1 MDRRT
6 FLALGAAAL
15 AGTIDLKPALGQN
28 IAPLKSYGTPCGLF
42 VGLQASRK
50 NLQNATFAQL
60 AIRNFNLITPGQEFK
75 WGKLHPGPD
84 IFNFVDTDYM
94 VQFAE
99 QHGMLIH
106 ATNLAWNAAN
116 PKWMATTLTKDNAA
130 RYLTDHI
137 TTVAKRYAGRIDS
150 WDVVNEPIHF
160 RSGRPDGLR
169 TGTWFDLL
177 GVNYID
183 LAFHTTA
190 SADPKALRVLNVYE
204 VEQDSPQSSFT
215 RAATITLVK
224 QLLARGVP
232 IQAVGLESHLDGHG
246 SLASAGRDAFIK
258 QLQDLGMQILITEL
272 DVDDMLLTSDIAA
285 RDQRVANYYQ
295 NYLESVLS
303 ASSCK
308 RVIFFTTWDGDNWL
322 NYDTS
327 HTRADHMPHRSG
339 LWTPDFTPTP
349 SLAVSAAALKTACK

>member
-1 MDRRT
+1 LDRRT

-15 AGTIDLKPALGQN
+15 AGTIDLEPAFGQN
-28 IAPLKSYGTPCGLF
+28 IPPLKSLGAPCGLF

-50 NLQNATFAQL
+50 NLQNAAFAQL
-60 AIRNFNLITPGQEFK
+60 AIKNFNLITPGQEFK
-75 WGKLHPGPD
+75 WAKLRPSPD
-84 IFNFVDTDYM
+84 SFNFVDADYM

-99 QHGMLIH
+99 QHGMRVH

-116 PKWMATTLTKDNAA
+116 PKWMAATLTKANAA

-137 TTVAKRYAGRIDS
+137 TTVVKRYAGRIDS
-150 WDVVNEPIHF
+150 WDVVNEPLHV
-160 RSGRPDGLR
+160 RSGRPDDLR
-169 TGTWFDLL
+169 TGLWFDLL
-177 GVNYID
+177 GPSYID
-183 LAFHTTA
+183 LAFHATA

-215 RAATITLVK
+215 RAATVSLVK

-246 SLASAGRDAFIK
+246 SLASAGRDAFIR

-272 DVDDMLLTSDIAA
+272 DVDDMLLTSGVAE

-295 NYLESVLS
+295 TYLESVLR

-327 HTRADHMPHRSG
+327 HARADGQPHRSG
-339 LWTPDFTPTP
+339 LWTADLTPTP
-349 SLAVSAAALKTACK
+349 ALAACATALETACK